1 MNGMDNTLITHH
13 DPKSPVAEA
22 FRTLRTNL
30 QFSALDRE
38 LRTLL
43 VTSAGPGEGKSTV
56 ITNLAVA
63 VAQSGKSVILVD
75 ADLRKPVIHKRFG
88 LGNDVGLTNILVHG
102 PAESVLQD
110 VGIANLQVVTS
121 GPIPPNP
128 AEMLDSGMMEKTR
141 DFLKEKA
148 DIVLFDCPPVVAVT
162 DAALLSRKMDGVLL
176 VVQLGSVERE
186 AARRAKTLLENVQ
199 APLLGLVINN
209 IPAAGGYYYYY
220 YYSDEDEEEYD

>member
-1 MNGMDNTLITHH
+1 LNGMDNTLITHH

-220 YYSDEDEEEYD
+220 YYSDEDEEE

>member
-13 DPKSPVAEA
+13 DPKSQVAEA

-38 LRTLL
+38 LRSLL

>member
-1 MNGMDNTLITHH
+1 MDNTLITYH

>member
-220 YYSDEDEEEYD
+220 YYSDEDEEE